1 MLAQGTTGSEAP
13 SRRDWQRRSRDADS
27 YRRDR
32 GRPGHRLVQWAR
44 SLWQSRRESARRE
57 AHQGGT
63 LSHRPEGG
71 GEALGLMGARLDTVA
86 KFVCEQSGWRVSQLT
101 LQKLIYL
108 AQVEFLG
115 ENERRLVDTTFEAW
129 NLGPVSPN
137 LYHKVKVFGAA
148 PVKDVFYDA
157 RVFTRHDP
165 RREKLDSV
173 CDRFLGKRPGDL
185 IEITHWDF
193 GAWAQKYEPNVR
205 GVQITDDDIL
215 REYRNRERYAAT
227 WRRIAA

>member
-1 MLAQGTTGSEAP
+1 MLAEGTAGTEAAGG
-13 SRRDWQRRSRDADS
+13 RDWQCRSRHADS
-27 YRRDR
+27 YWRDR
-32 GRPGHRLVQWAR
+32 GRPGFGLVQWAR
-44 SLWQSRRESARRE
+44 SLWQSRGESARPE
-57 AHQGGT
+57 TNPGGT

-71 GEALGLMGARLDTVA
+71 GEALGLMPARLDTVA
-86 KFVCEQSGWRVSQLT
+86 KFVCERSGWRISQLT
-101 LQKLIYL
+101 LQKIIYL

-129 NLGPVSPN
+129 NLGPVSPD

-148 PVKDVFYDA
+148 PVKDVFYGA
-157 RVFTRHDP
+157 RVFRGHDP
-165 RREKLDSV
+165 RREKLESV
-173 CDRFLGKRPGDL
+173 CDRFLGKPAGNL
-185 IEITHWDF
+185 VEITHWDY